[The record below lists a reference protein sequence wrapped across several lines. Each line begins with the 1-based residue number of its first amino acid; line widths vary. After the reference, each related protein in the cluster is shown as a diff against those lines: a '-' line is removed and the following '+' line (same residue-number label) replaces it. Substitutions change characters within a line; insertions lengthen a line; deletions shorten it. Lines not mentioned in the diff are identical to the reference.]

1 LNQEGTYSALYVN
14 VEMGETA
21 RGDVGRGMKAILTE
35 LAYQAERTL
44 GDTSYRNRIS
54 EIIAESGE
62 DAALKSLLSD
72 WCKRLKLPL
81 VLCIDDVDA
90 FVGDTLVSLL
100 RQIRSGYPERATEL
114 PSSIILC
121 DVHDVRDYR
130 IHSDREKEIVTG
142 GRAFNI
148 KAKSLRLGNFSEE
161 ETKTLL
167 QQHTTETGQIF
178 EDDAIS
184 AIWALTKGQPWLV
197 NALAYKVC
205 FELPMGKTGQI
216 ILHWIRS
223 SKKKNVSSNGGTHTL
238 PSL

>member
-1 LNQEGTYSALYVN
+1 
-14 VEMGETA
+14 MGETA

-100 RQIRSGYPERATEL
+100 RQIRSGYPERATGL